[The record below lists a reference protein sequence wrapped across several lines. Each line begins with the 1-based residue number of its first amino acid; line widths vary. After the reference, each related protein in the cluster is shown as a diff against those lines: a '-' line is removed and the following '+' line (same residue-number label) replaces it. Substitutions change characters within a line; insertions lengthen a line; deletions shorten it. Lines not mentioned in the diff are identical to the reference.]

1 MPLTTIPPYSSPI
14 SSVITPMEKV
24 RWTRRDLARKF
35 GRYFNSRAAVRILLR
50 VCSGME
56 RAAAELFRTAETVPG
71 VRPRCCATA
80 FKVTTPF
87 CFLGPEDLRVVIR
100 NGPSCSSRVSAGS
113 HNYRAFAACGIAVR
127 RAEPLPIDN
136 MSPNDLRNRDERA
149 AQGAKI

>member
-1 MPLTTIPPYSSPI
+1 MPLTTVPPYSSPI
-14 SSVITPMEKV
+14 SSVMTPMEKV

-80 FKVTTPF
+80 FRVTMPF
-87 CFLGPEDLRVVIR
+87 CFLGPEDLRVVISR
-100 NGPSCSSRVSAGS
+100 KVLPAHPAYLQADSVTLAFVPAEMQSGQLSRCS
-113 HNYRAFAACGIAVR
+113 
-127 RAEPLPIDN
+127 
-136 MSPNDLRNRDERA
+136 
-149 AQGAKI
+149 